1 MNNSIPMIQ
10 DNIIKVRER
19 IAQACFRG
27 GRNADAVRLVVIS
40 KNRSLNEIKE
50 VINLGLLDIGENRL
64 QEAKPKFSE
73 LRVQYTGLRT
83 HMVGHLQTNKV
94 KEAVRLFDLIQSV
107 DSLRLALE
115 INQQAAKIGKV
126 QDILVEIKTS
136 FETTK
141 FGVRPEEAIEL
152 IDQIAQLKNIRFKGL
167 MTIAPI
173 LKQPDE
179 ARPYFRTTRELY
191 DKINEQRITSNEQLF
206 LSMGMT
212 DDFEV
217 AIEEGS
223 NMIRLGRA
231 VFG

>member
-1 MNNSIPMIQ
+1 
-10 DNIIKVRER
+10 
-19 IAQACFRG
+19 
-27 GRNADAVRLVVIS
+27 
-40 KNRSLNEIKE
+40 
-50 VINLGLLDIGENRL
+50 
-64 QEAKPKFSE
+64 
-73 LRVQYTGLRT
+73 
-83 HMVGHLQTNKV
+83 
-94 KEAVRLFDLIQSV
+94 
-107 DSLRLALE
+107 
-115 INQQAAKIGKV
+115 
-126 QDILVEIKTS
+126 
-136 FETTK
+136 
-141 FGVRPEEAIEL
+141 
-152 IDQIAQLKNIRFKGL
+152 

>member
-1 MNNSIPMIQ
+1 MIQ